1 MCNEEIIEQ
10 QNAYY
15 MAGYPSRRS
24 ERKINNVE
32 LEKESKTEIVSS
44 KGSDDEKAKEYCN
57 NEVPFDTTDSGE
69 KLYTENDLKQAFL
82 AGLNVYKPK
91 WHKVADGDLPKEKK
105 EYWCKV
111 FYYESEKTFNSF
123 LWYDPS
129 MKDFRHLENIGED
142 VESIFKVKEWCE
154 LPEE

>member
-24 ERKINNVE
+24 ERKIDNVE

-44 KGSDDEKAKEYCN
+44 KGSDEKAKEYAIGRTN
-57 NEVPFDTTDSGE
+57 P
-69 KLYTENDLKQAFL
+69 YLKSVKGYVADF